1 MDFDELKQLEEDY
14 EQDMKELEQQKLED
28 YAKKKEEYNGW
39 TNYETWLV
47 SLHFDEFMYEYFE
60 ECEDILLSEAHKYAD
75 NLRDIIEDNVSQDLP
90 TGNACPF
97 INAMYDS
104 FMDTVNW
111 QELCQIH
118 LEHVLEDKYEEKIKQ
133 STTN

>member
-1 MDFDELKQLEEDY
+1 
-14 EQDMKELEQQKLED
+14 
-28 YAKKKEEYNGW
+28 
-39 TNYETWLV
+39 
-47 SLHFDEFMYEYFE
+47 MYEYFE
-60 ECEDILLSEAHKYAD
+60 ECEDILLSDAHKYAD
-75 NLRDIIEDNVSQDLP
+75 NLRDIIEDIVSQDLP
-90 TGNACPF
+90 TGNANPF

-118 LEHVLEDKYEEKIKQ
+118 LEHVLEERYEEKIKQ